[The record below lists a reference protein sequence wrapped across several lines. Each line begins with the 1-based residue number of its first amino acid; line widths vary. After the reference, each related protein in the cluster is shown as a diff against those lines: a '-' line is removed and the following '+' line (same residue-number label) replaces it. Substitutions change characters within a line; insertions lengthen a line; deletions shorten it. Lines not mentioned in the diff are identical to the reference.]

1 MIAAILIVLICIAI
15 VVLLALLLAPARTG
29 GVEAQDKPRGERAF
43 LREQPGIFQSRDDWK
58 RNYRG
63 PVED

>member
-1 MIAAILIVLICIAI
+1 MIAAMLIVLICVAI

-29 GVEAQDKPRGERAF
+29 GVEAQDRPRHERAY
-43 LREQPGIFQSRDDWK
+43 LREQPGVFQDYDDWK

-63 PVED
+63 GVE